1 MLGSTPETGIMTRL
15 TTADV
20 TLTLLK
26 AGDALYLTR
35 APDSRSMNWRTP
47 LAPPHSAPLFSLK
60 LK

>member
-1 MLGSTPETGIMTRL
+1 MTRL